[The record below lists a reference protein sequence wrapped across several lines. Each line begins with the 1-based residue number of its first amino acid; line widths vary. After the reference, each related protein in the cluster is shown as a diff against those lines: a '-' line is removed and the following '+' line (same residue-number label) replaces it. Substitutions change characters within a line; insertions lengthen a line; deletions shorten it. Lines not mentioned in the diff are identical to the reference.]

1 MADPLQVSMPSLPI
15 TTGVLNRPPRV
26 APVKAAPPVTS
37 YTPDFITA
45 EQMAPALQEQRNV
58 QQQLLT
64 QADQAEVEA
73 KRLESKRNVARE
85 EEKARLRQEEA
96 TSLQNAPQRE
106 ELRMARDE
114 LKNAAFVPSKANAQ
128 DMATMFSLI
137 GLIGMTIGG
146 GGKVSAF
153 NAMGAMNGMLE
164 GYQKGRLDLYKREKD
179 VFEKNIKLMQN
190 KVAILQSEL
199 QEAAET
205 FKTNRELGEQ
215 QAEIAFAKA
224 DAPILEQMAKKQG
237 IMRTLENVNATAKDM
252 QTLVGLVNKEEET
265 KYKMAR
271 DERDFQERV
280 RARKAQEAMRREQM
294 AFRKQMAER
303 KEAERLLPR
312 SRASAINERY
322 ANTVYRAGNEVLR
335 SLELIEQIGIT
346 KGGGIFAGVV
356 GKGTIPTQLQSQLG
370 QYFTSEQEK
379 NYNSAMAGIA
389 LEMAYVLNGG
399 YKPDA
404 QTVNKIET
412 LLSVTPNDTVGN
424 AAYKFADVAA
434 KLKAAVEVTPTYT
447 PDQKRIR
454 DEMMVKLDRYAIPE
468 VVYERQYGIPAR
480 TEPMVR
486 SSEQTPRQT
495 RSGASVS
502 NWGQ

>member
-73 KRLESKRNVARE
+73 KRLESERNVARE

-164 GYQKGRLDLYKREKD
+164 GYQKGRLDLYKKEKD

-252 QTLVGLVNKEEET
+252 QTLVGLKNKEEDT
-265 KYKMAR
+265 KYKMAV
-271 DERDFQERV
+271 DERNFQEQV
-280 RARKAQEAMRREQM
+280 RARKAQEDIRREMAAARREAKNQSNLKPSAKIQEGYIADNQLKTDLADIKNKLQDPELIQQIRDYRVEAFLTEPKSKIISQLAQEQLPSKLRSFLTQVRDMRNNYYLAISGKAVTESEAMRSYGTVPQPGDSQELM
-294 AFRKQMAER
+294 IDKIGGMER
-303 KEAERLLPR
+303 RVTDK
-312 SRASAINERY
+312 
-322 ANTVYRAGNEVLR
+322 
-335 SLELIEQIGIT
+335 IGIYQT
-346 KGGGIFAGVV
+346 LYRLPNLEGRLRPGMQTSLVPGENYSIGASDTPAV
-356 GKGTIPTQLQSQLG
+356 PTQK
-370 QYFTSEQEK
+370 YT
-379 NYNSAMAGIA
+379 
-389 LEMAYVLNGG
+389 LNNREIVVRGG
-399 YKPDA
+399 KWVYADTGEDA
-404 QTVNKIET
+404 K
-412 LLSVTPNDTVGN
+412 
-424 AAYKFADVAA
+424 
-434 KLKAAVEVTPTYT
+434 
-447 PDQKRIR
+447 
-454 DEMMVKLDRYAIPE
+454 
-468 VVYERQYGIPAR
+468 
-480 TEPMVR
+480 
-486 SSEQTPRQT
+486 
-495 RSGASVS
+495 
-502 NWGQ
+502 

>member
-1 MADPLQVSMPSLPI
+1 MADPLQTNVNLLPI
-15 TTGVLNRPPRV
+15 SSAITNRPPKA
-26 APVKAAPPVTS
+26 APAKAAPPVTS
-37 YTPDFITA
+37 YTPDFVTA
-45 EQMAPALQEQRNV
+45 EQMAPALQEQRSV
-58 QQQLLT
+58 QQNLLT
-64 QADQAEVEA
+64 QADQAEAEA
-73 KRLESKRNVARE
+73 KRLESQRNVARA
-85 EEKARLRQEEA
+85 EEKSRLREQEA
-96 TSLQNAPQRE
+96 TAFQNAPQQQ
-106 ELRMARDE
+106 ELKLARDQ
-114 LKNAAFVPSKANAQ
+114 LKNAAFIPSKDNAQ
-128 DMATMFSLI
+128 DIATMFSLV
-137 GLIGMTIGG
+137 GLIGMAIGG
-146 GGKVSAF
+146 GGKISAY
-153 NAMGAMNGMLE
+153 NTMGAMNGMLE
-164 GYQKGRLDLYKREKD
+164 GYQKGRVDLYKKEKD
-179 VFEKNIKLMQN
+179 VFDKNIKLMQN
-190 KVAILQSEL
+190 KVTILQSEL

-215 QAEIAFAKA
+215 KAEIAFAKA
-224 DAPILEQMAKKQG
+224 DSPILEQMAKKQG

-252 QTLVGLVNKEEET
+252 QTLVGLLNKEEET
-265 KYKMAR
+265 KYQMAIK
-271 DERDFQERV
+271 ERDFQEQV
-280 RARKAQEAMRREQM
+280 RARREQEAMRREQM
-294 AFRKQMAER
+294 AFRREMAER
-303 KEAERLLPR
+303 KEAQRLLP
-312 SRASAINERY
+312 SPRASAINERY

-335 SLELIEQIGIT
+335 SLELVEQIGIT
-346 KGGGIFAGVV
+346 RGGGIFAGVV

-454 DEMMVKLDRYAIPE
+454 DEMMVKLDRYALPE

-486 SSEQTPRQT
+486 SSEQAPKQT
-495 RSGASVS
+495 KSGASVS
-502 NWGQ
+502 NWGK